1 MKVVIGGTFDP
12 LHDGHRRLLKKAY
25 ELSEGG
31 EIGIGVTSDKMAR
44 ASRSREVLPY
54 KVRAERV
61 TRYMNKEYGVE
72 VRTVEL
78 NDRYGITLDEDID
91 YIVISPETYEVAVQ
105 INKLRKARGK
115 KHIKIVKVEHAK
127 AADGMTISSTRIRA
141 GEIDE
146 HGAALL

>member
-115 KHIKIVKVEHAK
+115 KQIKIVKVEHAK